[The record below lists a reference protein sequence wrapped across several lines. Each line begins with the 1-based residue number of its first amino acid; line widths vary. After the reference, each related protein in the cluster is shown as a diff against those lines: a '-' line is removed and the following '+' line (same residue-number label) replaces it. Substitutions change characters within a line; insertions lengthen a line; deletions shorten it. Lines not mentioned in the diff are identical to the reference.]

1 VITSALLLR
10 ESAEGVSSYRIF
22 GDEAYPQQNMYE
34 KAKDRQ
40 LRLKV
45 TTKVKHN
52 VESKRKRLVNPCCF
66 VLGSYVHVKAINV
79 FLLGLCP
86 VHINR

>member
-1 VITSALLLR
+1 MC
-10 ESAEGVSSYRIF
+10 G
-22 GDEAYPQQNMYE
+22 
-34 KAKDRQ
+34 KAKGEH

-52 VESKRKRLVNPCCF
+52 VESKRKGLVSPCCF

-79 FLLGLCP
+79 FLLGLRP
-86 VHINR
+86 VTINR